1 MFLRR
6 MANNATLKKLNM
18 AGLLSIDSS
27 GWIACFELLMNSR
40 STLDELDCRGNS
52 IDNEGAIALV
62 NLVAGYLTT
71 VESIDVSDNT
81 NITHDGWCVFAQ
93 VIAPSS
99 TSKLKILTIG
109 NDWVDNDHINFHILL
124 NDEPMLDFIHALEGN
139 TYLRELRVGTI
150 YHPLHLLDNHLIS
163 ALCDATTIP
172 SIYQSNHTLCDFDF
186 ENSGWEGDSDLNL
199 LLDMNKDEDKNAVIR
214 KKLLVRF
221 FSDADNIGRTFGTMI
236 TAIIPNAIG
245 WISRDRDAL
254 GYSIMFDLC
263 RGMPELFK

>member
-40 STLDELDCRGNS
+40 STLDELDCHGNS
-52 IDNEGAIALV
+52 IDNGGAIALV
-62 NLVAGYLTT
+62 NVVARYLTT

-81 NITHDGWCVFAQ
+81 NITDDGWCLFAQ

-99 TSKLKILTIG
+99 TSKFKVLRIG
-109 NDWVDNDHINFHILL
+109 NDWDDHHDNDHANFHNLV
-124 NDEPMLDFIHALEGN
+124 NDGAMLDFIHALEGN
-139 TYLRELRVGTI
+139 TYLRELRVGKI
-150 YHPLHLLDNHLIS
+150 YDPLHSLGDLVK

-172 SIYQSNHTLCDFDF
+172 SIYQSNHTLCDIDF
-186 ENSGWEGDSDLNL
+186 EYFGWEGDSDLDL
-199 LLDMNKDEDKNAVIR
+199 LLDMNKDDDKNAVFR
-214 KKLLVRF
+214 KKLLVHF
-221 FSDADNIGRTFGTMI
+221 FSDIDNIGRTFGTMN
-236 TAIIPNAIG
+236 TAIIPNAIE
-245 WISRDRDAL
+245 WIGRDAL
-254 GYSIMFDLC
+254 GYSVMFDLC